1 MYKLKLIIISS
12 SISILLSTNVLAKEV
27 FLECV
32 GSFTNCGIYDGD
44 AIRCDTPKKDF
55 AVISIDDNSI
65 SQIDG
70 RGFLSFEKETCEA
83 SEIYIECFDPQKSGS
98 TGSADEASGKR
109 TLNIA
114 RTSGVV
120 SWLYETRYG
129 PQNPRIKNTRGMIG
143 ITNKYEGQCK
153 ISENKNLF

>member
-1 MYKLKLIIISS
+1 MLKFKSIIVAS
-12 SISILLSTNVLAKEV
+12 SITLFFSANVLAKEV

-32 GSFTNCGIYDGD
+32 GTFTYCGIYDKD
-44 AIRCDTPKKDF
+44 AIRCDTPTKDL
-55 AVISIDDNSI
+55 AVISIDGNSI

-70 RGFLSFEKETCEA
+70 RGFLSFKKETCES

-98 TGSADEASGKR
+98 AGSANETTGKR

-120 SWLYETRYG
+120 SWLYENRFG
-129 PQNPRIKNTRGMIG
+129 PQNSRMKNAVGMVG
-143 ITNKYEGQCK
+143 TTNKYEGQCK
-153 ISENKNLF
+153 IRENKNLF